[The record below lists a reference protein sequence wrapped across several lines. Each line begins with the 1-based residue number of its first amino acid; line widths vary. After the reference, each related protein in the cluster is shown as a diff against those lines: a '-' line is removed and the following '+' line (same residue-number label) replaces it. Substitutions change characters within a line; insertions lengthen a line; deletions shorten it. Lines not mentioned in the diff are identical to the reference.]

1 MKILE
6 ELYYGNIAEISR
18 KLKKGDRE
26 KEGKLY
32 DEIKELLP
40 AEKQEV
46 IDDFIDELLGYY
58 DNQLMDK
65 YIQGFKTGVLIG
77 IEVATIEF

>member
-1 MKILE
+1 M
-6 ELYYGNIAEISR
+6 
-18 KLKKGDRE
+18 
-26 KEGKLY
+26 
-32 DEIKELLP
+32 LP